1 MKCEEIRE
9 QMIDLMTA
17 ETPLASEVQLHLDG
31 CASCSSELISMKQ
44 TMSLLDEWQAPE
56 PSPYFDTR
64 LQALLREEKATEAQ
78 KKVSI
83 FDWFRKPV
91 LAAAAAV
98 ALVVGGGVYGALRMT
113 RPHNPPVVASD
124 PAIHDLQTLDK
135 DQDVINNFAALDDDP
150 SNDDQSAGTA
160 E

>member
-17 ETPLASEVQLHLDG
+17 EAPLASEVQSHLDG
-31 CASCSSELISMKQ
+31 CASCSAELVSMKQ
-44 TMSLLDEWQAPE
+44 TMALLDEWQAPE

-83 FDWFRKPV
+83 FDWFR
-91 LAAAAAV
+91 
-98 ALVVGGGVYGALRMT
+98 
-113 RPHNPPVVASD
+113 
-124 PAIHDLQTLDK
+124 
-135 DQDVINNFAALDDDP
+135 
-150 SNDDQSAGTA
+150 
-160 E
+160 